1 MLPLKMHLL
10 NWIRVLNIANRIG
23 CSGRIKS
30 SQNTRI
36 GSLGKAAKCSK
47 PSFRSS
53 NGNEK
58 TRKSSESSS
67 VMTRAKKPYLD
78 SKRKSPSQ
86 VKFDPS
92 GSSLSSESEL
102 TTSSVPSTY
111 RSSLNRSN
119 GGIYGLR
126 NLKCDSM
133 SDVVRTSCSPVESE
147 SVRKN
152 VTRKRSLEGES
163 SLSRRE
169 RKTTTSGISIS
180 DSRRSNSASGED
192 SASVWTRRSMTVNP
206 RTSPSYRQNGRNY
219 SSVREPS
226 VSVAQFP
233 DNELPSRVGGRSSS
247 LQFCASGSRSYN
259 HSSSNGDNPS
269 ATTLFASGEH
279 GFTHLMNDD
288 VLRRYNMGGFEEILL
303 ALERI
308 EQDEELTH
316 EDLLALETSLFL
328 GGLNLYDQHRDMRLD
343 IDNMSY
349 EELLAL
355 EERMGTVS
363 TALSEEALSK
373 CLRRSIYQLTP
384 SKVQITGSGEDGNE
398 IKCSICQ
405 EEYVSGDEIGT
416 LVECRHGYHITCIN
430 QWLQVKNWCPICKTS
445 VASSQT
451 SSLL

>member
-1 MLPLKMHLL
+1 MDQRSSKRGPGGLVTPKKAYNVAFKDASAELDQSSQYC
-10 NWIRVLNIANRIG
+10 NRIG

-102 TTSSVPSTY
+102 TSKSKDVTMIEQGSSSASSNFRPRTTSHHKSASHNQNTPLASSVPSTY

-206 RTSPSYRQNGRNY
+206 RTRPSYRQNGRNY

-247 LQFCASGSRSYN
+247 LQFRASGSRSYN
-259 HSSSNGDNPS
+259 LSSSNGDNPS
-269 ATTLFASGEH
+269 ATTLSPRAN
-279 GFTHLMNDD
+279 MD
-288 VLRRYNMGGFEEILL
+288 LRI
-303 ALERI
+303 
-308 EQDEELTH
+308 
-316 EDLLALETSLFL
+316 
-328 GGLNLYDQHRDMRLD
+328 
-343 IDNMSY
+343 
-349 EELLAL
+349 
-355 EERMGTVS
+355 
-363 TALSEEALSK
+363 
-373 CLRRSIYQLTP
+373 
-384 SKVQITGSGEDGNE
+384 
-398 IKCSICQ
+398 
-405 EEYVSGDEIGT
+405 
-416 LVECRHGYHITCIN
+416 
-430 QWLQVKNWCPICKTS
+430 
-445 VASSQT
+445 
-451 SSLL
+451 